1 MGELMGELFS
11 SAVIK
16 RADKE
21 TDNRSAH
28 INRQA
33 ESQPHHS
40 YNQTAGGE
48 GRRGEGRE
56 ASVLWREPKIHLPQL
71 INEEAIADEF
81 SNWEQVS

>member
-33 ESQPHHS
+33 ESQPQHS
-40 YNQTAGGE
+40 YNQTAG
-48 GRRGEGRE
+48 GEGRE

-71 INEEAIADEF
+71 INEEAFADEF

>member
-1 MGELMGELFS
+1 MGELMSELFS

-33 ESQPHHS
+33 ESQPQHS

-48 GRRGEGRE
+48 GGRGEGR
-56 ASVLWREPKIHLPQL
+56 AAPGSVPL
-71 INEEAIADEF
+71 
-81 SNWEQVS
+81 S